1 MFQFSLAKGLFITA
15 FIAAIAA
22 NVVTTQR
29 LRKVTAE
36 RDRLRQEL
44 GALSIDNPSQ
54 IAVIR
59 VPGDEPL
66 TWRYRVYV
74 PAGMR
79 YRFLFAT
86 HLKAK
91 SLVPSW
97 AGAIVVPEGESTLR
111 LRIFRDPRDDFWK
124 LLVQSQD
131 AKSVQGATAEL
142 TVEQIEL
149 FQASPSSLNQ
159 GVEYS
164 TVALAA
170 GDSLRVVDERWYT
183 RERGLLLYGDKPE
196 ETDVEGIFGELQPD
210 DGPLNL

>member
-1 MFQFSLAKGLFITA
+1 MFQFSLAKGLFIIA
-15 FIAAIAA
+15 IIAAIAA
-22 NVVTTQR
+22 NIVTTQR
-29 LRKVTAE
+29 LRTVTAE

-44 GALSIDNPSQ
+44 GALSIENPSQ

-74 PAGMR
+74 PEDKR

-91 SLVPSW
+91 SAAPSW

-111 LRIFRDPRDDFWK
+111 LKIFRDPRDDFWK
-124 LLVQSQD
+124 LLVQSQN
-131 AKSVQGATAEL
+131 AKAVQGATSEL

-149 FQASPSSLNQ
+149 FQASPSSLDQ
-159 GVEYS
+159 GVEHA
-164 TVALAA
+164 TVAIPA
-170 GDSLRVVDERWYT
+170 GESLRVVDERWYT
-183 RERGLLLYGDKPE
+183 QERGLVLYGDKPE

>member
-44 GALSIDNPSQ
+44 GALTIDNPSQ

-59 VPGDEPL
+59 VPGGEPL

-74 PAGMR
+74 PAGKR

-91 SLVPSW
+91 RLAPSW

-131 AKSVQGATAEL
+131 AKSVQGATSEL

-149 FQASPSSLNQ
+149 FQASPSGLNQ

-164 TVALAA
+164 TVAIAA
-170 GDSLRVVDERWYT
+170 GESLRVVDERWYT